1 MDDSARSI
9 VTPPPSASYSAS
21 ESAGGAR
28 GLGNLV
34 RPVSPPG
41 TRFPG
46 AVGRP
51 GGQAGAAI
59 GDHAIRAILG
69 VRSPRSTPPS
79 FPYLY
84 LRTVNTHGITM
95 NEV

>member
-1 MDDSARSI
+1 MTNVPVPIRLLFGVGKRRGGAW
-9 VTPPPSASYSAS
+9 
-21 ESAGGAR
+21 GAR